1 MIKSKSSIFL
11 KKKAKELKKEIITMA
26 YNGHGAHI
34 SSSLSIAEVIT
45 VLYWDI
51 LYIKPKNPQFKN
63 RDRFILSK
71 GHAASSLF
79 AALSQRG
86 FFSKSILKTYGKDN
100 NMFGVHPEHTVTGI
114 EFSTGSLGHGL
125 SVGCGMALAG
135 KLNKQKYK
143 VYVLISDAELQE
155 GSIWEAALFASH
167 HKLDNLYVFIDY
179 NRVQAFGKTNEVT
192 NVEPLEEKWSAFG
205 WNVNQING
213 HNIKKL
219 QKACR
224 KKYFR
229 NKPTVI
235 ILDTIS
241 GFGVSFMENEIKWH
255 YSNLTNELYQ
265 QALKEIEETQ

>member
-1 MIKSKSSIFL
+1 MRKAKSPIFL
-11 KKKAKELKKEIITMA
+11 KKRVKELKKDILTMA
-26 YNGHGAHI
+26 YYGHGAHI
-34 SSSLSIAEVIT
+34 SSSLSIAEIIT

-51 LYIKPKNPQFKN
+51 LNIKSNNSQFKN

-79 AALSQRG
+79 AVLSQRG
-86 FFSKSILKTYGKDN
+86 FFSKSALKTYGKDN
-100 NMFGVHPEHTVTGI
+100 NIFGVHPEHIVPGV

-125 SVGCGMALAG
+125 SVGCGMALAC
-135 KLNKQKYK
+135 KLDKQKYK

-155 GSIWEAALFASH
+155 GSIWESAMFASH
-167 HKLDNLYVFIDY
+167 HKLDNLYVFVDY

-192 NVEPLEEKWSAFG
+192 NLEPLNKKWSSFG
-205 WNVNQING
+205 WNVNKING
-213 HNIKKL
+213 HDIKKL

-224 KKYFR
+224 SKYFI

-235 ILDTIS
+235 ILDTIA

-255 YSNLTNELYQ
+255 YSNLTRELYL
-265 QALKEIEETQ
+265 QALKEIEEKK